1 MNDAP
6 VPTLADLVE
15 ALGGLLEVVIA
26 PRGLDRPAGEA
37 LLYDRFGG
45 PLPAADDIVLMVG
58 VDAAQA
64 AAVDALDEVAR
75 VGAAAAVVKLGE
87 AAPDRL
93 VDAARGNRLAVLGVP
108 PATSWGQLLSLLRT
122 ARAARMPSHRSGSG
136 SSGQGVSV
144 GDLFGLANAI
154 AATVGGA
161 TTIEDM
167 QSNVLAYSSLGH
179 PIDKARQDT
188 ILGRAVPASWSR
200 AMTDQG
206 VFQELYRSR
215 DVVHLDHLWRP
226 PDDPGGERAI
236 ARRRLAIAMRA
247 GDEPLGSIWV
257 VEGERPLAAEA
268 EESLRSAAQIAAMHV
283 LHHRSATDLDRERRA
298 EQLRTVLE
306 GKRAPSGRTGLRLPA
321 GVPLAVL
328 AFAPEFEDESHVERA
343 VDSLEAVLTLHLEVF
358 RRNAYVVSIGELVY
372 VLLSTAETR
381 EPAKMTALANDLRE
395 RAERHLMRPVL
406 AGIGAAVDDAASV
419 RRSRDEAE
427 HVLAVLRQRGERI
440 GHVEPLRS
448 AIALHRLQALAAG
461 DPTVQSEK
469 VAALAAHDAAKGTNY
484 VATLRAY
491 LDHFGDVVAAADALY
506 VHRNTF
512 RYRLARLLQIAQL
525 DLDDPAERLVTHLQ
539 LRFLGDG

>member
-1 MNDAP
+1 MNDGSA
-6 VPTLADLVE
+6 PTLADLVD
-15 ALGGLLEVVIA
+15 ALGGLLEVVVA
-26 PRGLDRPAGEA
+26 PRGIDRPVGEA
-37 LLYDRFGG
+37 LLYDMDGG
-45 PLPAADDIVLMVG
+45 PLPAADDVVLMIG

-75 VGAAAAVVKLGE
+75 SGAAAAVVKLGA

-93 VDAARGNRLAVLGVP
+93 VDAARADGLGLLGVP
-108 PATSWGQLLSLLRT
+108 AATSWGQLLSLLRT
-122 ARAARMPSHRSGSG
+122 ARAARLPGHRGASGEG
-136 SSGQGVSV
+136 LSV

-188 ILGRAVPASWSR
+188 ILGRQVPPSWSR

-226 PDDPGGERAI
+226 PDDPGGEPAV

-257 VEGERPLAAEA
+257 VEGDRPLTAEA

-306 GKRAPSGRTGLRLPA
+306 GRRPPSGRTGLRLPP

-328 AFAPEFEDESHVERA
+328 VFAPELDDDGRAERA

-372 VLLSTAETR
+372 VLLSAAETR
-381 EPAKMTALANDLRE
+381 DPTKMTALANDLRE
-395 RAERHLMRPVL
+395 RAERNLMRPVL
-406 AGIGAAVDDAASV
+406 AGIGSAVEGAGSV

-427 HVLAVLRQRGERI
+427 QVLAVLRRRDERA

-448 AIALHRLQALAAG
+448 AIALHRLQALAA
-461 DPTVQSEK
+461 DEPALQSGK
-469 VAALAAHDAAKGTNY
+469 VAALVEHDAAKGTNY

-491 LDHFGDVVAAADALY
+491 LDHFGEVVAAADALY

-539 LRFLGDG
+539 LRFLD